1 MTKITP
7 EHLGRSAYIYIRQ
20 SSTYQVANNL
30 ESQRRQYGLVERA
43 RQLGWESIE
52 VIDED
57 LGKSGSGG
65 TERPGF
71 QKLLAAI
78 CEGRVGAVLS
88 LEASRLARNGRDW
101 HSLLEFC
108 AVLGTLIV
116 DEDGLY
122 DPRLI
127 NDRLLLGMKGTMSE
141 MEVSVFRQRSAEA
154 IKQKARRGEL
164 LTTLAVGYVKTDDNR
179 IEKDPDRRVQDA
191 IALVFRKFAELQSI
205 RQVLLWFRDEEVM
218 LPRAIYGGGAPRVTW
233 TLPVYP
239 TLHHMLTNPVYA
251 GVYAFGRRGSRT
263 IIKDGQ
269 KRQSRESFKRNWN
282 DWDVLIRDHHPGY
295 VSWGTFEKTQSMIAE
310 NANRSGY
317 AGRGAIRKG
326 EALLPGLL
334 RCARCGRRLRVAYTG
349 KGGNTQRYV
358 CHGTFGNS
366 ARPNCLAFGG
376 MRIDRAVATEVL
388 GRLQP
393 LGIEA
398 ALSAVAAHEEK
409 QHDKLQQMENALQQ
423 ARFEARRA
431 QRRYDAVDPDNRL
444 VAEELER
451 RWNDTLHQVRDLETD
466 IDRLKAETPVTVSMP
481 DRERLLS
488 LGADLAQAWSSPG
501 VTPET
506 QKRIMRLVIREIIVD
521 TTEDS
526 LALIIHWQGGDHTRL
541 SVKKNKAGHTRWTI
555 SGETLDLVRVLARQM
570 PDEHIASILN
580 RAGRMTGKG
589 LTWNRSRVCSLRS
602 RYDIPTYREGERQ
615 ERGELTLD
623 EAAAILDVSP
633 STVRRL
639 IGAGDLSADQTCKGA
654 PWIIRQHAVETDSV
668 RKAADARR
676 GRRPAPHDPLQ
687 IDMQLQ
693 RYT

>member
-1 MTKITP
+1 MSKITA

-30 ESQRRQYGLVERA
+30 ESQHRQYGLAERA
-43 RQLGWESIE
+43 QQLGWETVE

-57 LGKSGSGG
+57 LGKSGGGG

-78 CEGRVGAVLS
+78 CEGRVGAVFS

-108 AVLGTLIV
+108 AVVGTLIV

-154 IKQKARRGEL
+154 IKQKAGRGEL
-164 LTTLAVGYVKTDDNR
+164 LTTVAVGYVKTDDNR
-179 IEKDPDRRVQDA
+179 IEMDPDRRVRDA
-191 IALVFRKFAELQSI
+191 IALVFRKFAALQSI

-218 LPRAIYGGGAPRVTW
+218 LPRAIYGGGEQRITW

-251 GVYAFGRRGSRT
+251 GAYAFGRRGSKT
-263 IIKDGQ
+263 VIKDGQ
-269 KRQSRESFKRNWN
+269 KRQTRESFRRNWN
-282 DWDVLIRDHHPGY
+282 DWDVLIRDHHAGY
-295 VSWGTFEKTQSMIAE
+295 ISWETFEKTQSMIAQ

-317 AGRGAIRKG
+317 GARGAIRKG

-334 RCARCGRRLRVAYTG
+334 RCARCGRRLRVAYSG

-358 CHGTFGNS
+358 CHGTFGS
-366 ARPNCLAFGG
+366 KARANCIAFGG
-376 MRIDRAVATEVL
+376 MRIDRAISAEVL
-388 GRLQP
+388 DRLQP

-398 ALSAVAAHEEK
+398 ALSAASAQVEKRHET
-409 QHDKLQQMENALQQ
+409 LQQMENALQQ
-423 ARFEARRA
+423 ARFEAKRT
-431 QRRYDAVDPDNRL
+431 QRQYDAVDPDNRL
-444 VAEELER
+444 VADELER
-451 RWNDTLHQVRDLETD
+451 RWNEKLRQVRDLEID
-466 IDRLKAETPVTVSMP
+466 IERLQTETPPSPSIPDRDRLM
-481 DRERLLS
+481 S
-488 LGADLAQAWSSPG
+488 LGADLAQAWDSPG

-506 QKRIMRLVIREIIVD
+506 QKRILRLMIREIIVD
-521 TTEDS
+521 MTEDS
-526 LALIIHWQGGDHTRL
+526 LPLIIHWQGGDHTRL
-541 SVKKNKAGHTRWTI
+541 SIKKNKVGHTRWVI
-555 SGETLDLVRVLARQM
+555 AGDTLDLIRALARQM

-580 RAGRMTGKG
+580 RAGKVTGKG
-589 LTWNRSRVCSLRS
+589 LTWNRSRICSVR
-602 RYDIPTYREGERQ
+602 RNRNIPVYREGERQ

-623 EAAAILDVSP
+623 EAATILDVSP
-633 STVRRL
+633 STARRL
-639 IGAGDLSADQTCKGA
+639 IKTGELPAIQTCKGA
-654 PWIIRQHAVETDSV
+654 PWIIKQDEVQKDSV
-668 RKAADARR
+668 RQAADARR
-676 GRRPAPHDPLQ
+676 ARRPAPRDPNQ
-687 IDMQLQ
+687 ITMQL
-693 RYT
+693 